1 MKIVIGTT
9 IKQQRQLKQWS
20 QQDLAAKL
28 MVTRQTI
35 SKWELEKSYPDLESL
50 IRLSELFAV
59 STDYLLG
66 LVQPVKHRPWLQ
78 VLFHK
83 RSTAEMSD
91 IKWYSSGQER
101 GRVAAGIIS
110 EIVANLDP
118 ATDQPLRELLASYYT
133 EFIEQKSGSNISVF
147 NRMSLAIS
155 KCVERNQMTLS
166 PENEQRVR
174 DLLALNY
181 VRYG

>member
-1 MKIVIGTT
+1 MKIVIGTK

-20 QQDLAAKL
+20 QQVLASKL

-35 SKWELEKSYPDLESL
+35 SKWELGKSYPDLESL
-50 IRLSELFAV
+50 IRLSQLFEV

-66 LVQPVKHRPWLQ
+66 LTQPVKHRPWLQ

-83 RSTAEMSD
+83 RSTTEMSD
-91 IKWYSSGQER
+91 IKWYSGGQER

-118 ATDQPLRELLASYYT
+118 ATEQPLRQVLASYYT
-133 EFIEQKSGSNISVF
+133 EFIEQKSGSNLSVF
-147 NRMSLAIS
+147 NRMSLEIS
-155 KCVERNQMTLS
+155 KCVHQNQITLS
-166 PENEQRVR
+166 SENKQLM
-174 DLLALNY
+174 DQLLSLNY
-181 VRYG
+181 IRYS